1 MLRFDQICQIVNDS
15 GKHTQLPPLKI
26 TILRNVTLNPLE
38 TYLQYFGYQAGFKAA
53 ITLGEY
59 DNVMQEVMSPSTPLL
74 HDETDL
80 ILLFLQ
86 LATLSPLLLEQF
98 ATLSRA
104 DREGAVEHVLDYVNS
119 AISAIRQRSSA
130 AIIFPLFELPCYPQK
145 GVYDLSQSDGQL
157 HTIHRLNREI
167 IKLQDQFSDLYFIDL
182 NLMLMRLGSERFYDE
197 RFWHIGR
204 QPYSLEAIAA
214 IAAEINKIFLA
225 LKGLTKKCL
234 VLDCDNTLWGGILG
248 EDGIDNIQLGDSYPG
263 CAFKEFQQQIVN
275 LAAQGVIIA
284 LCSKNNPE
292 EVDEVFTQHREM
304 LLKPHHIASKRVN
317 WQSKAENIRQIAN
330 ELNIGLEHIVF
341 VDDSP
346 FEINLVKQ
354 QLPMVS
360 VIQVDHEAPERSARL
375 LLSSG
380 YFDKLST
387 TQEDKKRGQFYLDE
401 SKRRLAS
408 SKFTSLTDYLQ
419 SLNMELEIDPVT
431 SHTVVRAAQL
441 TQRTNQFNLTTKR
454 YTEESIAALVADE
467 CSDVISVRL
476 KDKFGDL
483 GIIAAA
489 IVLYEEDQ
497 AVVDSFLLSCR
508 ALSRGVE
515 DALLYALIQRIAKKG
530 SKQIVAAYCPTK
542 KNQQVKN
549 FYPERGFELIEE
561 SSSDEQLL
569 YRYALDTDS
578 DSDVT
583 NRFHGKVALSES

>member
-1 MLRFDQICQIVNDS
+1 MLKFDQICQIVSDS
-15 GKHTQLPPLKI
+15 AANTQLPPLNI
-26 TILRNVTLNPLE
+26 AILRNVTLNPLE
-38 TYLQYFGYQAGFKAA
+38 TYLHYFAYRAGFQAT

-59 DNVMQEVMSPSTPLL
+59 DNVMQEVMVPSTQLL
-74 HDETDL
+74 HGDTDL
-80 ILLFLQ
+80 VVLFLQ

-98 ATLSRA
+98 ATLSNA
-104 DREGAVEHVLDYVNS
+104 DREAAVKHVLDYVNT

-145 GVYDLSQSDGQL
+145 GVYDLSQSDGQI
-157 HTIHRLNREI
+157 HTINALNREI
-167 IKLQDQFSDLYFIDL
+167 INLQNQFSDLYFIDL
-182 NLMLMRLGSERFYDE
+182 NFLLMRLGSERFYDE

-214 IAAEINKIFLA
+214 IAAEINKVFSA

-248 EDGIDNIQLGDSYPG
+248 EEGIDNIQLGDSYPG
-263 CAFKEFQQQIVN
+263 CAFREFQQQIVN
-275 LAAQGVIIA
+275 LTHQGVIIA

-304 LLKPHHIASKRVN
+304 LLKPHHIALKRVN
-317 WQSKAENIRQIAN
+317 WQSKAENIRQISN

-360 VIQVDHEAPERSARL
+360 VIQVDHEAPEQSARR

-387 TQEDKKRGQFYLDE
+387 TQEDKKRGQFYLEE
-401 SKRRLAS
+401 SKRRTAN
-408 SKFTSLTDYLQ
+408 SKFTSLADYLR
-419 SLNMELEIDPVT
+419 SLNMELEIDQVT
-431 SHTVVRAAQL
+431 PHTVARAAQL

-454 YTEESIAALVADE
+454 YTEENIAALVADE
-467 CSDVISVRL
+467 SSDVISVRL

-489 IVLYEEDQ
+489 IVLYEEEH
-497 AVVDSFLLSCR
+497 AVVDSFSLSCR

-515 DALLYALIQRIAKKG
+515 DALLYALIQRIVKKG

-542 KNQQVKN
+542 KNRQVEN
-549 FYPERGFELIEE
+549 FYPERGFQLMEE
-561 SSSDEQLL
+561 RSNSGQLL
-569 YRYALDTDS
+569 YRYAVDA
-578 DSDVT
+578 DVEIA
-583 NRFHGKVALSES
+583 NRFHGKIALSEN